1 MKRHFF
7 KCNRPEFSRWLLMA
21 LFVLVNT
28 GWVFAQS
35 GTTVTGAVIDE
46 FGEPLPGANVIVK
59 GTTNGTVTDL
69 NGRYTVTITPE
80 EKTTFVFS
88 FIGYKTK
95 EIVLGD
101 KREINVQLNPD
112 QEMLDEVVVIGYG
125 SVKKGDVTSAVSQVK
140 TDELPKA
147 STASVGNMLSGR
159 TPGLIVKSNSAAP
172 GGALDF
178 SIRGGSAP
186 LIVIDGFP
194 ISPIEDQYTSES
206 VKENGSK
213 IGSIPTD
220 NNFINLN
227 PEDIESID
235 ILKDA
240 SATSIYGSRAANG
253 VVLITTKRGS
263 SGKVDVKFSASMSV
277 QKLYG
282 LPEMMSGQE
291 YMRERN
297 KITREL
303 WMNNNDVFPYGSRE
317 WNDSMNAE
325 ILYPYTDD
333 EIAAFR
339 GGTDWL
345 DQATRIGTIHNEAL
359 NVKGGTDK
367 TKYLFSVSNLS
378 NRGVVRNNNFNRLTI
393 RMNLDQQFND
403 WLKGSVN
410 LSYSRNNMD
419 NVFGESGR
427 NGGAQFAGVMS
438 SAMEYNPLIPIYDEN
453 GNYALNPDR
462 PDRPNPVS
470 MFDAK
475 DKSQKENILATANL
489 EITPL
494 QGLLI
499 KASVGTDIRINE
511 RNSYLPSTISIA
523 NQETK
528 YAYMGKNRGE
538 SYLLSL
544 MADYKKAIGQ
554 HSFGVM
560 GAFEFEHIG
569 KNGSTMISS
578 GFPSDDFLW
587 NNMGS
592 GSRAHPDVTSYKNID
607 QRASYIARVNYGYD
621 NRYLIS
627 ANMRVDGSSNFAS
640 NKQWGTFF
648 GVSAAWKIAEENF
661 IKNNF
666 EWLNDLKL
674 RAGWGQVGDDGKLV
688 GNHTYF
694 TTYYYAFNSIPTAG
708 LGLGTIA
715 NPNLSWE
722 TKNNFNI
729 GLDWGILNSRLHGTF
744 DYFLSRTKN
753 KIGKRKLPINQE
765 ITEIDYNLS
774 QVDGSHGFEVGISS
788 VNIHNKKFKWNTD
801 FVLSYYRNYFVE
813 RDANYVLGINETQRM
828 DVNDMWEYV
837 VEGMIPAGNRNAGAL
852 KIKDLDGYLRDEN
865 GNIKMVNGKPA
876 YLGAPDGKIDEADMV
891 YKGNSTPIP
900 FSLNNSFEFG
910 NFDFNIYFY
919 GMANNWQ
926 KNRTYTLFAGAL
938 QNVAEKG
945 ENTLKELGD
954 RWAYDNMGSK
964 KPSIFVNAESTAE
977 QRNGYY
983 LEKAWFLRCD
993 NVSLGYTFKPKKK
1006 CFSSLRVYA
1015 SARNLFVI
1023 SPYSGADPETDSQ
1036 AAYPNARTYTLGIDL
1051 TF

>member
-1 MKRHFF
+1 MGKRFF
-7 KCNRPEFSRWLLMA
+7 ERNRSRFYKWLLMA
-21 LFVLVNT
+21 LFVFINT
-28 GWVFAQS
+28 GWASAQS
-35 GTTVTGAVIDE
+35 GAAITGTVIDE
-46 FGEPLPGANVIVK
+46 FGDPLPGANVFVK
-59 GTTNGTVTDL
+59 GTANGTTTDL
-69 NGRYTVTITPE
+69 NGHYKITLVPNAKSTI
-80 EKTTFVFS
+80 VFS
-88 FIGYKTK
+88 FVGCKTQ
-95 EIVLGD
+95 EVVLGD
-101 KREINVQLNPD
+101 KREINVQLVTD

-125 SVKKGDVTSAVSQVK
+125 SIRKGDITSAVSQVK
-140 TDELPKA
+140 TDELPKS
-147 STASVGNMLSGR
+147 STASLGNMLSGR

-172 GGALDF
+172 GGSLDF
-178 SIRGGSAP
+178 SIRGGNAP

-194 ISPIEDQYTSES
+194 ISPVEDQYTSES

-213 IGSIPTD
+213 LGSVPTD

-263 SGKVDVKFSASMSV
+263 AGKVDIKFSASISA

-303 WMNNNDVFPYGSRE
+303 WMNNNDVYPYGSRD
-317 WNDSMNAE
+317 WTDSMNAE
-325 ILYPYTDD
+325 ILYPYSEA
-333 EIAAFR
+333 EIAAFN
-339 GGTDWL
+339 GGTNWL
-345 DQATRIGTIHNEAL
+345 DHATRTGTIHNEAL
-359 NVKGGTDK
+359 SVKGGTDR

-410 LSYSRNNMD
+410 MSYSRNNID

-427 NGGAQFAGVMS
+427 AGGAQFSGVIS
-438 SAMEYNPLIPIYDEN
+438 SAMEYNPLLSIYDEN
-453 GNYALNPDR
+453 GNYMLNPDR

-470 MFDAK
+470 MFDAI
-475 DKSQKENILATANL
+475 DKSQKENILATVNVEA
-489 EITPL
+489 TPL

-523 NQETK
+523 NQENK
-528 YAYMGKNRGE
+528 YAYMSKNRGE

-544 MADYKKAIGQ
+544 MADYKKTIGK
-554 HSFGVM
+554 HNFGVM
-560 GAFEFEHIG
+560 GAFEFEYIG
-569 KNGSTMISS
+569 RNGSTMINS

-592 GSRAHPDVTSYKNID
+592 GSRAHPDMTSYKNVD

-648 GVSAAWKIAEENF
+648 GVSAAWRITQENF
-661 IKNNF
+661 IKENV

-674 RAGWGQVGDDGKLV
+674 RAGWGQVGDDGNLV
-688 GNHTYF
+688 GNNTYF
-694 TTYYYAFNSIPTAG
+694 TTVYYAFGGIPTAG
-708 LGLGTIA
+708 LGLGTLA

-729 GLDWGILNSRLHGTF
+729 GLDWGVLNSRLYGTF
-744 DYFLSRTKN
+744 DYFLSRTKD
-753 KIGKRKLPINQE
+753 KIGKRQLPANQE
-765 ITEIDYNLS
+765 VTTIDYNLS
-774 QVDGSHGFEVGISS
+774 QVDGSHGFEIGISS
-788 VNIHNKKFKWNTD
+788 VNIHNKKFKWSTD
-801 FVLSYYRNYFVE
+801 FVLSYYRNYYVK

-828 DVNDMWEYV
+828 DVNDRWEYV

-852 KIKDLDGYLRDEN
+852 KIKDIDGYLRDEN
-865 GNIKMVNGKPA
+865 GNIMMVNGKPA
-876 YLGAPDGKIDEADMV
+876 YLGAPDGKIDEADMI

-900 FSLNNSFEFG
+900 FSLNNSFGFG
-910 NFDFNIYFY
+910 NFDLNIYFY

-926 KNRTYTLFAGAL
+926 KNRTYTLFAGGL

-954 RWAYDNMGSK
+954 RWSYNNMDSA
-964 KPSIFVNAESTAE
+964 KPSIFVNAESTAD

-983 LEKAWFLRCD
+983 MEKAWFLRCD
-993 NVSLGYTFKPKKK
+993 NISLGYTFKPQKKSI
-1006 CFSSLRVYA
+1006 SSLRIYA
-1015 SARNLFVI
+1015 AARNLFVI
-1023 SPYSGADPETDSQ
+1023 TPYSGSDPETDSQ
-1036 AAYPNARTYTLGIDL
+1036 AAYPNARTYTFGIDL